1 MTLLFLLLLRADVAT
16 VDTLVYWSKLAL
28 ICELNVFQ
36 GSGLEG
42 VQQLESEMI
51 ALTSCGMTALAIL
64 TAQETR
70 SVVGMDAS
78 LRVLSQVS
86 RTVSSHFV

>member
-1 MTLLFLLLLRADVAT
+1 M
-16 VDTLVYWSKLAL
+16 
-28 ICELNVFQ
+28 
-36 GSGLEG
+36 EG

-51 ALTSCGMTALAIL
+51 ALTSCGMTVLAIL
-64 TAQETR
+64 TAQEKP

-86 RTVSSHFV
+86 RTVSSHSIPLYFSQEWMTVLNFISTVVSGCKTTSLVYMLTGW